1 MSRYVKSSPHFFR
14 PVGRSMLLGLA
25 VLLLLAAL
33 VPAPLETPADPAHA
47 PNPAKSA
54 WFLLWIQELV
64 SYSTLAIYVAVAL
77 AGVPRGPALAAGA
90 EARARPLAPPR
101 APAAR
106 GGRARGG
113 GSRPRP
119 HRRGASPQGARL
131 AARAALLIA
140 ALLLGGC
147 LKAPS
152 TAGRET
158 GCRSCHEAHYVREG
172 ACRDCH
178 RGNEGARRVE
188 LAHERLLTGRAAEH
202 RLAEGLAVR
211 EGQRLVETLACR
223 RCHAIGGKGNRL
235 ATSLDAV
242 AWRREQAQLV
252 SSIREPVENMP
263 RFGLDEEQ
271 AEAIVAF
278 LLRSGSPDPP
288 QDTYRV
294 HFTRGAS
301 PSPTVFEKEC
311 GGCHR
316 FLGPAGPVGTGSA
329 GPNLSG
335 LFTPF
340 YPPTAPGERPW
351 TDKALADWLRN
362 PRASRAH
369 STMPPVALG
378 EDDLRKVTAE
388 LGGPGAGTAP
398 R

>member
-1 MSRYVKSSPHFFR
+1 M
-14 PVGRSMLLGLA
+14 
-25 VLLLLAAL
+25 
-33 VPAPLETPADPAHA
+33 AP
-47 PNPAKSA
+47 
-54 WFLLWIQELV
+54 
-64 SYSTLAIYVAVAL
+64 
-77 AGVPRGPALAAGA
+77 
-90 EARARPLAPPR
+90 
-101 APAAR
+101 
-106 GGRARGG
+106 
-113 GSRPRP
+113 
-119 HRRGASPQGARL
+119 
-131 AARAALLIA
+131 RAALLIS
-140 ALLLGGC
+140 ALLLAGC

-152 TAGRET
+152 TVAREK

-172 ACRDCH
+172 ACQDCH
-178 RGNEGARRVE
+178 RGDPGAEREE
-188 LAHERLLTGRAAEH
+188 LAHERLLTGRAAEY
-202 RLAEGLAVR
+202 RREDGLGPR
-211 EGQRLVETLACR
+211 DGQRLVETLACR
-223 RCHAIGGKGNRL
+223 RCHTIGGQGNRL

-242 AWRREQAQLV
+242 VWKREQALLV
-252 SSIREPVENMP
+252 TSIREPVENMP
-263 RFGLDEEQ
+263 QFGLDEAQ

-301 PSPTVFEKEC
+301 PSPTVFEGEC

-351 TDKALADWLRN
+351 TDKALAEWLRN

-369 STMPPVALG
+369 ATMPPVALG
-378 EDDLRKVTAE
+378 EHDLRKITAE
-388 LGGPGAGTAP
+388 LGGTGPAP

>member
-1 MSRYVKSSPHFFR
+1 
-14 PVGRSMLLGLA
+14 
-25 VLLLLAAL
+25 
-33 VPAPLETPADPAHA
+33 
-47 PNPAKSA
+47 
-54 WFLLWIQELV
+54 
-64 SYSTLAIYVAVAL
+64 
-77 AGVPRGPALAAGA
+77 
-90 EARARPLAPPR
+90 
-101 APAAR
+101 
-106 GGRARGG
+106 
-113 GSRPRP
+113 
-119 HRRGASPQGARL
+119 
-131 AARAALLIA
+131 
-140 ALLLGGC
+140 
-147 LKAPS
+147 
-152 TAGRET
+152 
-158 GCRSCHEAHYVREG
+158 
-172 ACRDCH
+172 
-178 RGNEGARRVE
+178 VE
-188 LAHERLLTGRAAEH
+188 LAHERLLTGRAAFL
-202 RLAEGLAVR
+202 RLPDSPAMR
-211 EGQRLVETLACR
+211 EGRDLVEALACR
-223 RCHAIGGKGNRL
+223 RCHAIGEKGNRL

-242 AWRREQAQLV
+242 VWKREQAQLV
-252 SSIREPVENMP
+252 LSIREPVENMP

-301 PSPTVFEKEC
+301 PSPGVFEKEC

-316 FLGPAGPVGTGSA
+316 LLGPAGPVGTGTT

-388 LGGPGAGTAP
+388 LGGAGAGKAP

>member
-1 MSRYVKSSPHFFR
+1 M
-14 PVGRSMLLGLA
+14 
-25 VLLLLAAL
+25 
-33 VPAPLETPADPAHA
+33 AP
-47 PNPAKSA
+47 
-54 WFLLWIQELV
+54 
-64 SYSTLAIYVAVAL
+64 
-77 AGVPRGPALAAGA
+77 
-90 EARARPLAPPR
+90 
-101 APAAR
+101 
-106 GGRARGG
+106 
-113 GSRPRP
+113 
-119 HRRGASPQGARL
+119 
-131 AARAALLIA
+131 RAALLIA
-140 ALLLGGC
+140 SLLLGGC

-178 RGNEGARRVE
+178 RGNEGARRAE

-202 RLAEGLAVR
+202 RRAEGLAVR

-252 SSIREPVENMP
+252 LSIREPVENMP

-301 PSPTVFEKEC
+301 PSSTVFEKEC

-316 FLGPAGPVGTGSA
+316 FLGSTGPLGTGTT

-388 LGGPGAGTAP
+388 LGGPGAG